1 VWEVQLLKW
10 LKRFTDSYGTCV
22 KISTDASLREM
33 IPPEALV
40 MLTSLIAGT
49 FFGVENLAGVL
60 AGSLVSG
67 VQAGGP
73 KGSDAHNFTRQLS

>member
-1 VWEVQLLKW
+1 
-10 LKRFTDSYGTCV
+10 
-22 KISTDASLREM
+22 M
-33 IPPEALV
+33 IPPGALV

-49 FFGVENLAGVL
+49 FLGVENLAGVL